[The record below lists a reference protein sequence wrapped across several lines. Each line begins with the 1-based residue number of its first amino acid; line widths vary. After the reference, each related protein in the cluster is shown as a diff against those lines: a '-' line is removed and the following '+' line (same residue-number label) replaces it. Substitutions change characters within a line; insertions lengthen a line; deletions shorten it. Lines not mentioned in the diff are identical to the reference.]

1 MLVYLFSYYLSFA
14 DVIIIE
20 KSILFWV
27 KRAKIEQINYSN

>member
-20 KSILFWV
+20 KSICFGLSV
-27 KRAKIEQINYSN
+27 PKLNK